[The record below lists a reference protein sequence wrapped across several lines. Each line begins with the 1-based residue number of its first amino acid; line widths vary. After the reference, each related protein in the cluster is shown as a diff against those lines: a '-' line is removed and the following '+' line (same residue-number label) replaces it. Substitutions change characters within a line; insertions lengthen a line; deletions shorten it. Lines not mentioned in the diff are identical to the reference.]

1 MSAEYIS
8 RKVLD
13 RYMDRMQRK
22 LDRVY
27 AHQQKMYKRIEA
39 LELGFTARSAEE

>member
-8 RKVLD
+8 RTVLD
-13 RYMDRMQRK
+13 KYMDRMQRK

-27 AHQQKMYKRIEA
+27 AHQQRIYKRLEA
-39 LELGFTARSAEE
+39 LEE